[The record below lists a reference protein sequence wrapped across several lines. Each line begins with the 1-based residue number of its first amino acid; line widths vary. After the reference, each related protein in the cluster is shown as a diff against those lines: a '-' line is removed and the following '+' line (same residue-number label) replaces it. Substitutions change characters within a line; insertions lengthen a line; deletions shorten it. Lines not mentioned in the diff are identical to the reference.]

1 MGRGVGMRTQGQ
13 DMVSDLLWMQ
23 GVRLAIVS
31 IPTEANTRSIVSISF
46 ITFQD
51 LLRKMEEECKGLV
64 QNFQENCA
72 TKIANGEQAIFGSA
86 ELEKGN
92 SHP

>member
-1 MGRGVGMRTQGQ
+1 MHMMPQ
-13 DMVSDLLWMQ
+13 VSDLLWMQ
-23 GVRLAIVS
+23 GIRLAIVS
-31 IPTEANTRSIVSISF
+31 IPVEANTRSIGSTSY
-46 ITFQD
+46 TFQD
-51 LLRKMEEECKGLV
+51 LIRKMEEECKGLV

-92 SHP
+92 SQVFH